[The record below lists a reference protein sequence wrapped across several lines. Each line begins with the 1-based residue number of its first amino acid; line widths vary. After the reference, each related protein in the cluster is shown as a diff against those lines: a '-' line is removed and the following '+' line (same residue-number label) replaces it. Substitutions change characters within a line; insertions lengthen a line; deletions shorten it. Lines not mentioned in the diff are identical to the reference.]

1 MYSILV
7 LRLFTFPRTPAELS
21 AGVGREWPDAR
32 GAFVMDSARPEIGQR
47 MTGFR
52 WLQLAICLDAM
63 GFQDAGNPMHKSN
76 AWLLNCC
83 WSHNDGFPCRILGSI
98 ASNVTAHLT
107 NSMLS
112 TSRMNGTNGG
122 SWPASA

>member
-47 MTGFR
+47 MTGFC
-52 WLQLAICLDAM
+52 WLFVWTLVWVSKMKEILCTKAM
-63 GFQDAGNPMHKSN
+63 HG
-76 AWLLNCC
+76 C
-83 WSHNDGFPCRILGSI
+83 
-98 ASNVTAHLT
+98 
-107 NSMLS
+107 
-112 TSRMNGTNGG
+112 
-122 SWPASA
+122 